1 MARSTL
7 PIRNTPS
14 QTIFNIGTAIDI
26 YVDPTYGDDNLNSGL
41 SLVAPFRTL
50 SKAFTYLRDKYIT
63 EQGFVTINLSEGI
76 HTIDGDLRFSHPNGD
91 RISISGAA
99 TNQYNLKEVTSYSD
113 STKSVSDA
121 TGHTHDIGVVVVN
134 PTDFSTE
141 HGYDGVT
148 GSVRLIIRDSTI
160 ANNTGNVNRKKFA
173 NYTAAKL
180 IAIIGSHKIK
190 SYTSGT
196 MTLSSD
202 VKNLPFVQK
211 LSNNLSGATA
221 GYHSIGGNGTENL
234 DTWTATI
241 LNASPVGVYGNSSS
255 VGVGANTIAFPSYPE
270 GYLYNGLVPV
280 SGQITDDTVTATVL
294 KTVIDTSNGS
304 IIIEN
309 SGLRSI
315 SNVSFD
321 GGTYDSFAQKLD
333 PNSACLILKNAIVG
347 RTQVNEPSGTP
358 SGLENVSFAD
368 SACGLYSE
376 NSTVIGTAPVATN
389 CFVGFWADSNSTFEL
404 PGIVATGCDYA
415 GIYSSNNSAVRAR
428 NSVCG
433 LGGYSVC
440 QIMFDSGTESNSFIP
455 GEFVLQVRPSGYAF
469 GKVMEWDSTSNIL
482 TLSQV
487 NGFAENEL
495 SFGLTGS
502 IVLDTIQGGTGQAG
516 TCSYDNIIHVSSS
529 VIGQGFVASNNAT
542 IDATNSLAFFNKHS
556 NFAAIRNSSLK
567 INGAVSFGSRHG
579 GVYAYQNSSIESNSS
594 MSAYSDIG
602 YRAEVN
608 SLINANTSVAIA
620 NYTTNYYAST
630 GSTINIVGY
639 ESRPGDENQIIA
651 HTMSLDNS
659 FVNNISPKYVQT
671 EVYSASAGE
680 TQGIDLIVPTEN
692 YDKAYRI
699 TNI

>member
-26 YVDPTYGDDNLNSGL
+26 YVDQTYGDDNANSGL

-50 SKAFTYLRDKYIT
+50 SKAFSYLRDKYIT
-63 EQGFVTINLSEGI
+63 EQGFVTINLSAGI
-76 HTIDGDLRFSHPNGD
+76 HQIDGDLRFSHPNGD
-91 RISISGAA
+91 RVAISGLA
-99 TNQYNLKEVTSYSD
+99 TNPYNLKEVTSYSD
-113 STKSVSDA
+113 SNISISGA
-121 TGHTHDIGVVVVN
+121 IGHTHDIGVVVVN
-134 PTDFSTE
+134 PIDFSAE

-160 ANNTGNVNRKKFA
+160 ANNTNSINRKRLA
-173 NYTAAKL
+173 NYTMAKL
-180 IAIIGSHKIK
+180 TAIVGSHKIK

-196 MTLSSD
+196 FTLSSD

-211 LSNNLSGATA
+211 LNNNLSGATV
-221 GYHSIGGNGTENL
+221 GYHSIGGNGTNNL
-234 DTWTATI
+234 DSWTATI
-241 LNASPVGVYGNSSS
+241 LDSSPVGNYGNISS
-255 VGVGANTIAFPSYPE
+255 VGSGANTIAFTSYPE

-280 SGQITDDTVTATVL
+280 SGQITDDTLTATL
-294 KTVIDTSNGS
+294 LQTVIDTSNGS
-304 IIIEN
+304 LIIEN

-333 PNSACLILKNAIVG
+333 PQAACLILKNAIVG
-347 RTQVNEPSGTP
+347 RTQVNEPSGTLG
-358 SGLENVSFAD
+358 GLENVSFTD
-368 SACGLYSE
+368 SSCGIYSE
-376 NSTVIGTAPVATN
+376 NSTVIGNSPVATN

-404 PGIVATGCDYA
+404 PGVVATGCDYA
-415 GIYSSNNSAVRAR
+415 GIYATNNSAIKSR
-428 NSVCG
+428 NSICG

-440 QIMFDSGTESNSFIP
+440 QLMFDSGTETNSFIP
-455 GEFVLQVRPSGYAF
+455 GEFILQVRPNGYAF
-469 GKVMEWDSTSNIL
+469 GKVMDWDSTSNIL
-482 TLSQV
+482 TLSQA
-487 NGFAENEL
+487 NGFAEGEMT
-495 SFGLTGS
+495 FGITGD

-516 TCSYDNIIHVSSS
+516 TCAYDNIIHVSSS
-529 VIGQGFVASNNAT
+529 VIGHGFAASNNAT

-567 INGAVSFGSRHG
+567 VNGTVSFGSRHA
-579 GVYAYQNSSIESNSS
+579 GVYAYQNSSIEANAS
-594 MSAYSDIG
+594 MSAYSEIG

-639 ESRPGDENQIIA
+639 ESRPGTENQIIA

-671 EVYSASAGE
+671 EIYSGGE
-680 TQGIDLIVPTEN
+680 TQSIDLIVPTEN

-699 TNI
+699 TNA